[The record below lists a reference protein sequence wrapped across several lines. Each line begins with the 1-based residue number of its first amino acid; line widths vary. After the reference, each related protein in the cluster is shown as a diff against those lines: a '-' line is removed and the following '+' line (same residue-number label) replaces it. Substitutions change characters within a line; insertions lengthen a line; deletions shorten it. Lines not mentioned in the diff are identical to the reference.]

1 MTDTAIEQHEADLP
15 DEQRE
20 DAVIAAL
27 LSGRT
32 VNAVKRQFNLTLDEI
47 DAIAARTWPVDP
59 RARVRMIMMDVGKLD
74 RLIATFF
81 QRALVTHDVTSAA
94 FATVAI
100 KAMERKHQLTGVE
113 AATRIDLQVI
123 NTVPQVRSHQRV
135 KEAIYSLARPNGQ
148 QPNGDA
154 LEEPDPSHGGNG
166 SAEPAES
173 H

>member
-1 MTDTAIEQHEADLP
+1 MTDTAIEQREADLP

-27 LSGRT
+27 LSCRT

-47 DAIAARTWPVDP
+47 DAIVARTWPVDS
-59 RARVRMIMMDVGKLD
+59 RARVRMIMMDCGKLD
-74 RLIATFF
+74 RLIAEFYR
-81 QRALVTHDVTSAA
+81 RALVTNDATSAA

-123 NTVPQVRSHQRV
+123 NTEPGPRSHQRIR
-135 KEAIYSLARPNGQ
+135 EAIYRLARPGQ
-148 QPNGDA
+148 Q
-154 LEEPDPSHGGNG
+154 LEEPAAEAPAGNG
-166 SAEPAES
+166 NGRAEP